1 MWSMRKMKA
10 KEVKVIRTETVE
22 GKGTK
27 EDPVRT
33 VIRYWAKNGELIGE
47 KQKEVNNLV
56 IETE

>member
-1 MWSMRKMKA
+1 MRKMKA

>member
-1 MWSMRKMKA
+1 MRKMKV

-33 VIRYWAKNGELIGE
+33 VVRYWTKDGDMLVE
-47 KQKEVNNLV
+47 KTKENKDVHS
-56 IETE
+56 

>member
-22 GKGTK
+22 GKGIK